1 MKTFVTCLFS
11 LVFISSLSA
20 ADLKIAIVDMKRAF
34 GEYAKGK
41 EAAAVVKA
49 NADKFMEERK
59 EQYEKYKDMGNDAG
73 KLQKK
78 AQDPIL
84 SQGERAKAGA
94 EFEAQVKKLRT
105 LEGEIKEFEQ
115 RRTGQLREEESQVR
129 TKILEEMSA
138 VVEKLGKAGAYNM
151 VLDKSGASMGGIP
164 MALYVDGLTDITED
178 LIKELNKDA
187 PAPKSEEVK
196 KAAAKK

>member
-1 MKTFVTCLFS
+1 M
-11 LVFISSLSA
+11 
-20 ADLKIAIVDMKRAF
+20 
-34 GEYAKGK
+34 
-41 EAAAVVKA
+41 
-49 NADKFMEERK
+49 
-59 EQYEKYKDMGNDAG
+59 
-73 KLQKK
+73 
-78 AQDPIL
+78 
-84 SQGERAKAGA
+84 
-94 EFEAQVKKLRT
+94 KKLRT

-164 MALYVDGLTDITED
+164 MALYVDGLTDITDD

-187 PAPKSEEVK
+187 PAPKAEDVK
-196 KAAAKK
+196 KAEPKK